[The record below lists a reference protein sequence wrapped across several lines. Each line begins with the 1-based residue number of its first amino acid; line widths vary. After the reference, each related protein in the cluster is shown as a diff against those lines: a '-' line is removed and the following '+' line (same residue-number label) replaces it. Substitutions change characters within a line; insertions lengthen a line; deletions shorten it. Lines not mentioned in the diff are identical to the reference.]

1 VIYILLIIFFLI
13 SFFFSGI
20 ETGFVTLDRFKLEQE
35 SKNDKRKKGLLEYIQ
50 NSDRIFGTVLI
61 GNNISNVI
69 IASLATVLFKESGI
83 ISAKT
88 GTIIVTVLVL
98 IFGELIP
105 KTIFRDYAEKLV
117 YLFYPLFNLI
127 YILLKPLVYLVSLFN
142 DFLKRRFNIAEYES
156 YHFFT
161 KDDVALI
168 LAETADYEGIEEN
181 AQKEMLEDALE
192 FNQLLAKSI
201 MIPRTEIIAIE
212 DTMKVDEILAMAR
225 EEGYTRY
232 PVYHTNLDEI
242 TGVLIIYDLISK
254 MDNKELTAKELQR
267 EVFFAPETMNIT
279 NMLQE
284 MQTNKRSM
292 AVVVDSYGGTAG
304 IATIEDIIEELVG
317 DFEDEY
323 DEEER
328 EIEIINK
335 NTLIVQADVEV
346 NTLIDDYD
354 IDIPKGD
361 YVSIA
366 GYVIDK
372 LERIPARGCIIS
384 EADFQLEILQVT
396 SRKIEKIRI
405 VKFSPET
412 NFLNMRRNNE
422 LI

>member
-1 VIYILLIIFFLI
+1 VIYVLLIIFFLL

-142 DFLKRRFNIAEYES
+142 DFLKRRFNIAEYDS

-168 LAETADYEGIEEN
+168 LAETADYEGVEEN

-412 NFLNMRRNNE
+412 NFLNMR
-422 LI
+422 

>member
-1 VIYILLIIFFLI
+1 
-13 SFFFSGI
+13 
-20 ETGFVTLDRFKLEQE
+20 
-35 SKNDKRKKGLLEYIQ
+35 
-50 NSDRIFGTVLI
+50 FGTVLI

-142 DFLKRRFNIAEYES
+142 DFLKRRFNIAEYDS

-168 LAETADYEGIEEN
+168 LAETADYEGVEEN

-412 NFLNMRRNNE
+412 NFLNMR
-422 LI
+422 

>member
-1 VIYILLIIFFLI
+1 VIYVLLIIFFLL

-142 DFLKRRFNIAEYES
+142 DFLKRRFNIAEYDS

-168 LAETADYEGIEEN
+168 LAETADYEGVEEN

-284 MQTNKRSM
+284 MHTNKRSM

-412 NFLNMRRNNE
+412 NFLNMR
-422 LI
+422 

>member
-1 VIYILLIIFFLI
+1 MIYVLLIIFFLL

-142 DFLKRRFNIAEYES
+142 DFLKRRFNIAEYDS

-168 LAETADYEGIEEN
+168 LAETADYEGVEEN

-412 NFLNMRRNNE
+412 NFLNMRRNNK

>member
-1 VIYILLIIFFLI
+1 MIYVLLIIFFLL

-142 DFLKRRFNIAEYES
+142 DFLKRRFNIAEYDS

-168 LAETADYEGIEEN
+168 LAETADYEGVEEN

-412 NFLNMRRNNE
+412 NFLNMR
-422 LI
+422 

>member
-1 VIYILLIIFFLI
+1 LI

>member
-1 VIYILLIIFFLI
+1 MIYILLIIFFLI

>member
-1 VIYILLIIFFLI
+1 VIYVLLIIFFLL

-142 DFLKRRFNIAEYES
+142 DFLKRRFNIAEYDS

-168 LAETADYEGIEEN
+168 LAETADYEGVEEN

-412 NFLNMRRNNE
+412 NFEYEVKL
-422 LI
+422 

>member
-1 VIYILLIIFFLI
+1 MIYVLLIIFFLL

-142 DFLKRRFNIAEYES
+142 DFLKRRFNIAEYDS

-168 LAETADYEGIEEN
+168 LAETADYEGVEEN

-284 MQTNKRSM
+284 MHTNKRSM

-412 NFLNMRRNNE
+412 NFLNMR
-422 LI
+422 